1 MFEAFFIIM
10 NEPIVNTDDFIFW
23 EKCKEYLQEN

>member
-10 NEPIVNTDDFIFW
+10 GEPIKNEDDFIFW
-23 EKCKEYLQEN
+23 EKCKEYLQDK